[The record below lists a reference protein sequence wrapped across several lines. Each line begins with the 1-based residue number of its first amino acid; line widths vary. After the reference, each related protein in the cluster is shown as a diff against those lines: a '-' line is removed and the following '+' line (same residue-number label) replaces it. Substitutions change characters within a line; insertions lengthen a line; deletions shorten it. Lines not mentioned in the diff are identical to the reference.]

1 MWTALAIVQSVEVL
15 LIDYLIVKFNSWG
28 IEETGA

>member
-15 LIDYLIVKFNSWG
+15 LVDYVIVKFNSLG
-28 IEETGA
+28 IGETGA